1 VKPFLLLATR
11 VDDEAADEEYAS
23 FLAAGGLDPEQL
35 VRIRLESAPLPHLD
49 LDDYSGV
56 IVGGSPFNTSEP
68 EASKSALQ
76 LRVESEL
83 GGLVDRVVERD
94 FPFLG
99 ACYGIGLLTSRLGGV
114 VDGTWPETAGPT
126 TVTVSEAGAAD
137 QLFSGLRSSF
147 DAFVG
152 HKEACTVLPP
162 GAVALASSALCP
174 VQAFRVGENVY
185 ATQFHPELTRAGIL
199 ARIRIYRDNGY
210 FAPGGY
216 DGVVAAINGSTVTE
230 PAALV
235 RAFVQRF
242 AAPV

>member
-11 VDDEAADEEYAS
+11 TDDEAADEEYAS
-23 FLAAGGLDPEQL
+23 FLAAGGLEPDEL
-35 VRIRLESAPLPHLD
+35 VRVRLDAAPMPRID

-56 IVGGSPFNTSEP
+56 IVGGSPFNTSESA
-68 EASKSALQ
+68 ELKSELQ
-76 LRVESEL
+76 LRVEDEL
-83 GGLVDRVVERD
+83 GRLVDRVVERD
-94 FPFLG
+94 FPFFG
-99 ACYGIGLLTSRLGGV
+99 ACYGIGLLTSRLGGL

-137 QLFSGLRSSF
+137 QLFGALDRSF

-152 HKEACTVLPP
+152 HKEACTVLPR
-162 GAVALASSALCP
+162 GGVVLASSEKCP
-174 VQAFRVGENVY
+174 VQAFRIGDNVY

-199 ARIRIYRDNGY
+199 SRIRIYRDNGY

-216 DGVVAAINGSTVTE
+216 DGVVEAIEQSSVTE

-235 RAFVQRF
+235 RAFVERF
-242 AAPV
+242 GV

>member
-23 FLAAGGLDPEQL
+23 FLAAGGLEPQQL
-35 VRIRLESAPLPHLD
+35 VRVRLESAPMPVID
-49 LDDYSGV
+49 LDDFAGI
-56 IVGGSPFNTSEP
+56 IVGGSPFNASEP
-68 EASKSALQ
+68 AGLKSEVQ
-76 LRVESEL
+76 LRVEAEL
-83 GGLVDRVVERD
+83 GALVDRVVERD
-94 FPFLG
+94 FPFFG

-126 TVTVSEAGAAD
+126 TVSVSEAGAAD
-137 QLFSGLRSSF
+137 QLFGRLERSF

-152 HKEACTVLPP
+152 HKEACTELPP
-162 GAVALASSALCP
+162 GGVLLASSALCP
-174 VQAFRVGENVY
+174 VQAFRIGENVY

-199 ARIRIYRDNGY
+199 SRIRIYRDNGY

-216 DGVVAAINGSTVTE
+216 DGVVEAIEQSSVTE

-235 RAFVQRF
+235 RAFVERF
-242 AAPV
+242 GS